1 MKENV
6 RIIAQCFLLTCLAH
20 ATTMLLAAL
29 PDESLNLKLSTPI
42 RTWDGALPLGNGLG
56 GAVLWGETL

>member
-1 MKENV
+1 MKSKLFSHGLVFVFAGLAFATV
-6 RIIAQCFLLTCLAH
+6 RSP
-20 ATTMLLAAL
+20 AAL
-29 PDESLNLKLSTPI
+29 PCESLNLKLSTPI